1 MALCVK
7 FSKKKFAVYRFLFFD
22 ENVALRR
29 VHKKS
34 RLEVRQLLIF
44 LLLFYLF
51 RRSA

>member
-1 MALCVK
+1 MALCGK

-29 VHKKS
+29 EHKKS
-34 RLEVRQLLIF
+34 RLDVRQLLIF
-44 LLLFYLF
+44 LLPFYLL